1 MSDSVSSPQRKV
13 SRYRSQRQKAQ
24 QEQDLNDAPAVPA
37 IPEDEAHDEDGVLRS
52 KSRYRRKNGPGSES
66 RPATASDQDYGALS
80 HRPAA
85 GAVRHSPPTTSQSPL
100 SRVREGQRAESSP
113 VRRVQQRRDGDHAR
127 DDSPSVRP
135 GAFDRY
141 HEDEE
146 SGSREMLHV
155 RTRSSG
161 RGPVPVSSLARPQ
174 LPPSIPS
181 GELFPPPKPPPPTH
195 IDGPPSS
202 SQIKATTSTPMLPSY
217 DDDDDEKGG
226 CFGLFKRKR
235 GVGAS
240 SAEKVPIARP
250 VSNEGPQA
258 ILAGGGGIVPGT
270 DAPVSAVNTG
280 DRRVLVECG
289 RSKMLFP
296 VTPTT
301 TPVELIKSAS
311 IAMSESI
318 NVRSAVI
325 LESFS
330 TVGIQ
335 RPLRRYEHIRDV
347 MNSWDSDKQNSLLLI
362 DPRTG
367 TSEAEL
373 SLTEVPKHRP
383 TESTFLMHY
392 SQKVGSWD
400 KRFITLKP
408 DGQITCQKDA
418 EKSRDQVNVCHMSD
432 FDIYSPTIE
441 KIRKKIKPP
450 KKNCFAIKSQE
461 KTAMFE
467 STQNFVHFFCTND
480 RRTADEFYNAIQGW
494 RSWYLVNV
502 MGEGVKAKP
511 TEEQIHANA
520 VANGYHSAQDTSHNT
535 AHRKMDSMESHYQ
548 LGSFRPLVDVDQFN
562 ERPATSDG
570 RPVRMGSRSG
580 APQRHSS
587 TRAKGQHPP
596 LALNRALLADDEPLG
611 NLARRAS
618 VDSKRRSM
626 DVGRPDQ
633 LDLGDRLGRNY
644 SQRQRNGNASDRQD
658 WTTSHN
664 ILNDKGGAPGRSARL
679 STDGMPN
686 RRASV
691 RQADDLQRRAS
702 RRGDNPHRQSVD
714 LERTGSRSGAG
725 AYKPLVDLTP
735 AYKEPPQHANKGR
748 GHRPDAV
755 GPGNLIEA
763 ATSPDDP
770 IGAPPSTDWRGR
782 NANNSSPSHTY
793 RPQTSQNTAP
803 QPMKSVHR
811 PAQSTSPEYGAPV
824 TGPAFTGDGL
834 LAGSPQGWG
843 GGSRG
848 RGVMD
853 GSRAKGP
860 LVDLSGEGKFA
871 QGSLLNR

>member
-1 MSDSVSSPQRKV
+1 MSDSISSPQRKV
-13 SRYRSQRQKAQ
+13 SRYRSQRQRAQ
-24 QEQDLNDAPAVPA
+24 QEQDLSDAPAVPT
-37 IPEDEAHDEDGVLRS
+37 IPETEAHDEDGVLRS
-52 KSRYRRKNGPGSES
+52 KSRYRRKNVTGSDS
-66 RPATASDQDYGALS
+66 RPATASDQDYAPSS

-85 GAVRHSPPTTSQSPL
+85 GATRHSPPATSQSPL
-100 SRVREGQRAESSP
+100 SRVQEGQRAQASP
-113 VRRVQQRRDGDHAR
+113 LRRVQQTRDGCHSR
-127 DDSPSVRP
+127 DDSPSANP
-135 GAFDRY
+135 GAMESRY
-141 HEDEE
+141 ERDD
-146 SGSREMLHV
+146 S
-155 RTRSSG
+155 
-161 RGPVPVSSLARPQ
+161 

-181 GELFPPPKPPPPTH
+181 GELFPPPKPPPPIH
-195 IDGPPSS
+195 IDGPPES
-202 SQIKATTSTPMLPSY
+202 SQIKATTSTPMLPVY
-217 DDDDDEKGG
+217 EDDDDERGG

-240 SAEKVPIARP
+240 VGEKIPIARLA
-250 VSNEGPQA
+250 SNEGPQA

-270 DAPVSAVNTG
+270 DAPVSAVNAG

-289 RSKMLFP
+289 RSRMLFP

-301 TPVELIKSAS
+301 TPIELIKSAS
-311 IAMSESI
+311 TAMSESI

-325 LESFS
+325 LESFN

-367 TSEAEL
+367 TSETEL
-373 SLTEVPKHRP
+373 SLAGVPRHRP
-383 TESTFLMHY
+383 AEAAFLMHY
-392 SQKVGSWD
+392 SRKVGSWD
-400 KRFITLKP
+400 KRFITIKP

-418 EKSRDQVNVCHMSD
+418 EKSMDQLTVCHMSD
-432 FDIYSPTIE
+432 FDIYTPTIE
-441 KIRKKIKPP
+441 KIRRKIKPP
-450 KKNCFAIKSQE
+450 KKNCFAIKSQQ

-480 RRTADEFYNAIQGW
+480 RRTADDFYTAVQGW

-511 TEEQIHANA
+511 AEEQLHATA
-520 VANGYHSAQDTSHNT
+520 VANGYHSAQDTSQNT
-535 AHRKMDSMESHYQ
+535 AHGKMDSMDSHYQ
-548 LGSFRPLVDVDQFN
+548 LGSFRPLVDMDHFN

-633 LDLGDRLGRNY
+633 LDLGDRLGRTY
-644 SQRQRNGNASDRQD
+644 SQRQRNGNTADRQD
-658 WTTSHN
+658 WTTSQN
-664 ILNDKGGAPGRSARL
+664 ILNDNGGANGRSARI
-679 STDGMPN
+679 SMDGMPN
-686 RRASV
+686 RRTSV
-691 RQADDLQRRAS
+691 RLADDLQRRSS
-702 RRGDNPHRQSVD
+702 RRENGANRRDASVD

-725 AYKPLVDLTP
+725 TYKPLVDLTP

-748 GHRPDAV
+748 GHRPDAL

-782 NANNSSPSHTY
+782 NAHSGSPSNTY
-793 RPQTSQNTAP
+793 RPPTSQNMVP